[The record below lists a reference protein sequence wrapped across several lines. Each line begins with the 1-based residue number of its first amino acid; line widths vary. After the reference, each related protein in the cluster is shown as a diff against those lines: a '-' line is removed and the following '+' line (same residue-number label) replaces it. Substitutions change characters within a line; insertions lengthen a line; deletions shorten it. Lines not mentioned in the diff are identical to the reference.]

1 MTRFWLGGR
10 TWRLEN
16 RLLFATSVLALCVV
30 LLFAVSAR
38 DVGALLEIQRGR
50 VHALEVLEQLAR
62 AEQAIAQDAQ
72 VPLCALGIGSPA
84 HRGGDARGAPGT
96 PPLERL
102 TELARLAELER
113 GNPAQAQRV
122 ARLALAQRELQREVA
137 GPVAAA
143 CSGTP
148 RSAAQAEQ
156 LAARA
161 RALHGTAQALL
172 QEVGQAE
179 RATLA
184 EQVNADGSTRRRTSA
199 LLGVTALAT
208 LVIGLFGLINL
219 RGATRRLTLSHDQ
232 LQAEVDQRRFAE
244 QALSDSQS
252 RTSVVLEAIPDGVV
266 TFDRLGAILSFN
278 PAAEVIFRCVAG
290 KTLGRPVVDLVPELG
305 VLLRDSDAAPGAVQ
319 RFTIDA
325 YRLDGEAFPLEARC
339 RVLQD
344 ARRRLHICV
353 LRDMGEQR
361 RIERMKEN
369 FVSVVSH
376 ELRTPLTSIRGAL
389 ALLADGSSGALP
401 ESAQRMV
408 VMAARNCERLVELVN
423 DILDLEKMQTGQL
436 VVQPETL
443 DLVKLLRDHL
453 RSTLGFARLY
463 QVQLTMPRQD
473 GAVWVNVD
481 PRRMAQVMGNL
492 VSNAIKFSPAGS
504 AVEVQLH
511 RDEATCTIAVRDHG
525 PGIPIDF
532 RPRVFEKFAQANAG
546 NARSHGGS
554 GLGLPITRDLVER
567 MRGRIGFECPP
578 EGGTIFTVT
587 LPLADAPRG
596 GGSNF
601 APTGLDD
608 LIV

>member
-1 MTRFWLGGR
+1 
-10 TWRLEN
+10 
-16 RLLFATSVLALCVV
+16 
-30 LLFAVSAR
+30 
-38 DVGALLEIQRGR
+38 
-50 VHALEVLEQLAR
+50 
-62 AEQAIAQDAQ
+62 
-72 VPLCALGIGSPA
+72 
-84 HRGGDARGAPGT
+84 
-96 PPLERL
+96 
-102 TELARLAELER
+102 
-113 GNPAQAQRV
+113 
-122 ARLALAQRELQREVA
+122 
-137 GPVAAA
+137 
-143 CSGTP
+143 
-148 RSAAQAEQ
+148 
-156 LAARA
+156 
-161 RALHGTAQALL
+161 
-172 QEVGQAE
+172 
-179 RATLA
+179 
-184 EQVNADGSTRRRTSA
+184 VNADGSTRRRTSA

-208 LVIGLFGLINL
+208 LAIGLFGLINL
-219 RGATRRLTLSHDQ
+219 RGATRRLTLSHDR

-290 KTLGRPVVDLVPELG
+290 KTLGRPVVDLIPELG

-511 RDEATCTIAVRDHG
+511 RDETTCTIAVRDHG

-546 NARSHGGS
+546 DARSHGGS

-596 GGSNF
+596 GGPNF

>member
-1 MTRFWLGGR
+1 MTRSWLGGR
-10 TWRLEN
+10 SWRLEN
-16 RLLFATSVLALCVV
+16 RLLFATSALALCVV

-38 DVGALLEIQRGR
+38 NVGALLETQRWR

-62 AEQAIAQDAQ
+62 VEQAIAQDAQ
-72 VPLCALGIGSPA
+72 VPLCALGIDLPA
-84 HRGGDARGAPGT
+84 QRRGDAPQAPGM

-102 TELARLAELER
+102 AALARLGELER
-113 GNPAQAQRV
+113 GSPAQAQRV
-122 ARLALAQRELQREVA
+122 ARLALAQRDLQREVA
-137 GPVAAA
+137 GPIAAA
-143 CSGTP
+143 CGGAP
-148 RSAAQAEQ
+148 RSAAQAAE
-156 LAARA
+156 LSTRA
-161 RALHGTAQALL
+161 RALHGTAQVLL
-172 QEVGQAE
+172 QEIGRAE
-179 RATLA
+179 RATLD
-184 EQVNADGSTRRRTSA
+184 ERVNADNSTRQRASA
-199 LLGVTALAT
+199 LLIVTALVT
-208 LVIGLFGLINL
+208 LAIGLFGLINL

-232 LQAEVDQRRFAE
+232 LQSEVDQRRFTE

-266 TFDRLGAILSFN
+266 TFDRFGVILSFN
-278 PAAEVIFRCVAG
+278 PAAEAIFRCVAG

-305 VLLRDSDAAPGAVQ
+305 SLLRDSGTEPGAVQ
-319 RFTIDA
+319 RLAIDA
-325 YRLDGEAFPLEARC
+325 YRLDGEAFPLEANC

-389 ALLADGSSGALP
+389 SLLADGSSGTLP

-408 VMAARNCERLVELVN
+408 VMASRNCERLVELVN

-436 VVQPETL
+436 VVQPEIV

-463 QVQLTMPRQD
+463 QVQLTMPRQEA
-473 GAVWVNVD
+473 AVWVSVD
-481 PRRMAQVMGNL
+481 PRRMTQVMGNL

-511 RDEATCTIAVRDHG
+511 RDETTCTIAVRDHG

-532 RPRVFEKFAQANAG
+532 RPRVFEKFAQADAG
-546 NARSHGGS
+546 DARSHGGS
-554 GLGLPITRDLVER
+554 GLGLPITRELVER

-578 EGGTIFTVT
+578 EGGTIFSVT

-596 GGSNF
+596 GSATF